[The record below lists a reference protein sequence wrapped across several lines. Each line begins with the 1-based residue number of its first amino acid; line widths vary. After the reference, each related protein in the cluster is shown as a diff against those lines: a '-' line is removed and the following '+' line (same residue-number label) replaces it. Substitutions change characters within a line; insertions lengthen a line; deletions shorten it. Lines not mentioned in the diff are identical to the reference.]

1 MKARKLLVIGTFL
14 TIMLLLAAC
23 GGQPAAES
31 GDAEPNAPAAEV
43 QATATT
49 TPAEAT
55 ATEEMVDPTATEEPV
70 DPTATVEPTVTS
82 ETSESDDDSEEPE
95 PTEATDVV
103 SAGDAKAGA
112 DHFSE
117 VCSACHG
124 PGGEGIEG
132 LGKDLT
138 NSEFVAG
145 LSDEELLAFIQ
156 EGRPADHP
164 DNTTGVAMP
173 PRGGNP
179 DFTDE
184 QLLDIIAHI
193 RTLQEQ

>member
-1 MKARKLLVIGTFL
+1 MNTRKLLVITTL
-14 TIMLLLAAC
+14 VTVMLLLAAC

-31 GDAEPNAPAAEV
+31 SDAEPAATAVEV
-43 QATATT
+43 QATETAA
-49 TPAEAT
+49 PAEPTATDAPAEPT
-55 ATEEMVDPTATEEPV
+55 ATEEAVDPTATTE
-70 DPTATVEPTVTS
+70 PTATSEPAK
-82 ETSESDDDSEEPE
+82 EENDSEES
-95 PTEATDVV
+95 EAETV
-103 SAGDAKAGA
+103 SAGDPEAGEE
-112 DHFSE
+112 FFGE

-138 NSEFVAG
+138 TSEFVAG

-156 EGRPADHP
+156 EGRPVDHP

-193 RTLQEQ
+193 RILQE

>member
-1 MKARKLLVIGTFL
+1 MNTRTLLVITTLVTVMVLL
-14 TIMLLLAAC
+14 TAC
-23 GGQPAAES
+23 GGEPAAES
-31 GDAEPNAPAAEV
+31 SDVEQAATAVEV
-43 QATATT
+43 QATETT
-49 TPAEAT
+49 APAEPT
-55 ATEEMVDPTATEEPV
+55 ATEAPAEPTATEEAGE
-70 DPTATVEPTVTS
+70 PTATTAPEATSEPT
-82 ETSESDDDSEEPE
+82 EEENGSEEPE
-95 PTEATDVV
+95 PTAELETV
-103 SAGDAKAGA
+103 SAGDPEAGEEY
-112 DHFSE
+112 FGE

-138 NSEFVAG
+138 TSEFVAG

-156 EGRPADHP
+156 EGRPVDHP

-173 PRGGNP
+173 PRGGNA

>member
-1 MKARKLLVIGTFL
+1 MNARKLLVLSMLVTL
-14 TIMLLLAAC
+14 TLLLVAC
-23 GGQPAAES
+23 GGEPVIER
-31 GDAEPNAPAAEV
+31 GDVEPEATAVEDN
-43 QATATT
+43 ATATSV
-49 TPAEAT
+49 PAEPTATEDVAEPTVPTEAVEAT
-55 ATEEMVDPTATEEPV
+55 ATAEPTA
-70 DPTATVEPTVTS
+70 TS
-82 ETSESDDDSEEPE
+82 ETS
-95 PTEATDVV
+95 ATDDGSGEAEAV
-103 SAGDAKAGA
+103 SAGDPEAGEQ
-112 DHFSE
+112 HFGE
-117 VCSACHG
+117 VCAACHG

-138 NSEFVAG
+138 TSEFVAG

-156 EGRPADHP
+156 EGRPVDHP

-179 DFTDE
+179 DFSDE